1 MNLKIKIRNLQKKFG
16 SNTVLNNLNLEIFE
30 NESLA
35 IIGESGSGK
44 SVLTKCINGLTE
56 YNNGKIIYENSYD
69 VKNLKTEEK
78 GLHISKFGVLFQNS
92 ALFDSLDV
100 EKNIFFSCS
109 GKKDLS
115 ILKDVGLDKSVLPK
129 MPAEISVGVQK
140 RVGLARA
147 IMSKPKILIFDEPTT
162 GLDPIIADQINKLIR
177 DLVIEKK
184 LTTITITHDMKS
196 VYEYAD
202 KVAFIRNGKIEW
214 YGQVKQLKNCKNIYM
229 KNFIS
234 GKIK

>member
-1 MNLKIKIRNLQKKFG
+1 MNPKIKIRNLKKKFG
-16 SNTVLNNLNLEIFE
+16 SKTVLNNLILEIFE
-30 NESLA
+30 NESLV

-56 YNNGKIIYENSYD
+56 YNEGKIIFENSYN
-69 VKNLKTEEK
+69 VKDLKTEEK
-78 GLHISKFGVLFQNS
+78 RLHVSKFGVLFQNS

-109 GKKDLS
+109 EKKDLS
-115 ILKDVGLDKSVLPK
+115 ILKDVGLDKSVLSK

-177 DLVIEKK
+177 GLVIKKK

-234 GKIK
+234 GKI